1 MTRSRSDRD
10 RLLAFA
16 RTRPLFRAADVAE
29 QGIHT
34 QWLTRLVQ
42 QGVLERITRG
52 QYRWTEAEVTENHG
66 LILVATAVPKGVV
79 CLLSALQFHGI
90 GTQLPHQV
98 WIALDPRT
106 RKPALSYPPLRVV
119 RFSGQ
124 ALTAGLEHHRLE
136 GGEVKIY
143 GLAKTLADCW
153 KYRHKIGLDVALEAL
168 RDAWQQQ
175 RLDLRELDRYARIC
189 RVQRVMQ
196 PYLEAIVA

>member
-1 MTRSRSDRD
+1 MTISQTNRE

-42 QGVLERITRG
+42 QGVLERVTRG
-52 QYRWTEAEVTENHG
+52 QYRWTEAEVTEHHS
-66 LILVATAVPKGVV
+66 LVLAASAVPRGVI

-98 WIALDPRT
+98 WIALDPRA
-106 RKPALSYPPLRVV
+106 RKPALSYPSLRVV

-124 ALTAGLEHHRLE
+124 ALTAGLERHQIKE
-136 GGEVKIY
+136 GEVKIY
-143 GLAKTLADCW
+143 SLAKTLADCW

-168 RDAWQQQ
+168 SDAWRQR
-175 RLDLRELDRYARIC
+175 RLDLRELDQYARIC
-189 RVQRVMQ
+189 RVQRVIQ

>member
-1 MTRSRSDRD
+1 MSRSDRE

-16 RTRPLFRAADVAE
+16 RTRPLFRAAEVAE
-29 QGIHT
+29 RGIHT

-42 QGVLERITRG
+42 QGVLERVTRG
-52 QYRWTEAEVTENHG
+52 QYRWTEAEVTEYHG
-66 LILVATAVPKGVV
+66 LILAATAVPRGVI

-90 GTQLPHQV
+90 GTQLPRQV
-98 WIALDPRT
+98 WIALDPRA
-106 RKPALSYPPLRVV
+106 RKPALSYPPLKVV

-124 ALTAGLEHHRLE
+124 ALTAGLERHRLE

-143 GLAKTLADCW
+143 GLAKSLADCW
-153 KYRHKIGLDVALEAL
+153 KYRHKIGLDVALEAMS
-168 RDAWQQQ
+168 DAWRQQ
-175 RLDLRELDRYARIC
+175 RLDLRELDQYARIC

>member
-1 MTRSRSDRD
+1 MTRSRSDRE
-10 RLLAFA
+10 RLFAFA
-16 RTRPLFRAADVAE
+16 RTQSLFRAAEVAE

-42 QGVLERITRG
+42 QGVLERVTRG
-52 QYRWTEAEVTENHG
+52 QYRWTEAEVTEHHG
-66 LILVATAVPKGVV
+66 LVLAAAAVPRGVI
-79 CLLSALQFHGI
+79 CLLSALQFHGL

-98 WIALDPRT
+98 WIALDPRA

-119 RFSGQ
+119 RFSGP
-124 ALTAGLEHHRLE
+124 ALTAGLEGHRLE
-136 GGEVKIY
+136 GVEVKIY
-143 GLAKTLADCW
+143 SLAKTLADCW

-168 RDAWQQQ
+168 SDAWQQQ
-175 RLDLRELDRYARIC
+175 RLDLRELDQYARIC